1 VITSSSTPPCFVIP
15 FIAGSPK
22 AAVLPVP
29 VCAWA
34 TRSRPARATGIACS
48 WMGLGTLNPAAV
60 IPSMMA
66 GLRPNPAKPEA
77 GSAAGVS
84 AGVVSAAAS
93 EG

>member
-1 VITSSSTPPCFVIP
+1 
-15 FIAGSPK
+15 
-22 AAVLPVP
+22 
-29 VCAWA
+29 
-34 TRSRPARATGIACS
+34 
-48 WMGLGTLNPAAV
+48 MGLGTLNPAAV